1 VLPRYGLKTGMISV
15 NEASNGLFEDKLI
28 DLEIRLTHQEDHIQS
43 LDKIIYEQDQLI
55 SSLLE
60 KVKQMD
66 HKLKSVGGENILS
79 SEDETPPPHY

>member
-1 VLPRYGLKTGMISV
+1 MIFV
-15 NEASNGLFEDKLI
+15 NEQSASVFEEKLI

-43 LDKIIYEQDQLI
+43 LDKIIYQQDQLI
-55 SSLLE
+55 SSLIE

-66 HKLKSVGGENILS
+66 HKLKSAGDENILS